1 MTDQLLDRVL
11 ARSREASYRRRSRAY
26 RWLRERHDKLAPAF
40 EEFEPP
46 LREIA
51 AEMAEGGITG
61 GKGLPLTAKALLGI
75 WRRVCR
81 DLQTEATK
89 VAERKAEKAQAIQ
102 ARGGHPSRLPATW
115 KPTPVEV
122 TPVRAISHAAYP
134 TNTDSV
140 PTAPIEMSEAG
151 RARLAALDRQLDWRD
166 RHVNPP
172 KRKD

>member
-11 ARSREASYRRRSRAY
+11 ARSREASYRRRSPAY

-51 AEMAEGGITG
+51 NEMAEGGITG
-61 GKGLPLTAKALLGI
+61 GKSMPLTAKALLGI

-89 VAERKAEKAQAIQ
+89 AAERIAEKAAAIQ

-115 KPTPVEV
+115 KPTPVEA
-122 TPVRAISHAAYP
+122 TPARALSRPASP
-134 TNTDSV
+134 TNTDSA
-140 PTAPIEMSEAG
+140 PAAPIELSEAA
-151 RARLAALDRQLDWRD
+151 RATLAALDCQLDWRD
-166 RHVNPP
+166 RYVIPL
-172 KRKD
+172 KRKE